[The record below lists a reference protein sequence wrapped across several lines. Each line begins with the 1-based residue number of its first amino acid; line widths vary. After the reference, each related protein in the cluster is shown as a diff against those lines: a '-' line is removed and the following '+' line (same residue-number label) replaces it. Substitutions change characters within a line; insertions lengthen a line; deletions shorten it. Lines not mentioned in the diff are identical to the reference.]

1 MWNDRKRKKYYIA
14 LQHEL
19 NQKRID
25 TMLLKEETFSGSNKE
40 DINKKLS
47 ELREEQ
53 LQLCISVFQTT
64 DCYRKLEALEN
75 ATPKQLL
82 LMHNLRTEINATIC
96 KTFVDV
102 MAKMKECCT
111 T

>member
-1 MWNDRKRKKYYIA
+1 M
-14 LQHEL
+14 

-82 LMHNLRTEINATIC
+82 LMHNLRR
-96 KTFVDV
+96 KLMQLF
-102 MAKMKECCT
+102 AKHLLM
-111 T
+111 

>member
-1 MWNDRKRKKYYIA
+1 
-14 LQHEL
+14 
-19 NQKRID
+19 
-25 TMLLKEETFSGSNKE
+25 MLLKEETFSGSNKE

-75 ATPKQLL
+75 ATPK
-82 LMHNLRTEINATIC
+82 
-96 KTFVDV
+96 
-102 MAKMKECCT
+102 
-111 T
+111 